1 MNRTLFSR
9 KKGENTAVACALD
22 LPSNFL
28 LRVHPFER
36 FFPSLPVAH
45 HAHGASPL
53 TQRFYM
59 PQNSLITTGLKLAR
73 WPALAIATA
82 WLAGCAYAPGLSMG
96 QNLAADAQRLPRIT
110 TQRGSTD
117 TQTDRSAQDAPPPG
131 ALLSI
136 TADLLRQQRA
146 ALPSD
151 VGQDVKSLFGEATP
165 YIIGPGDVLNI
176 VVWDHPELAI
186 IAAGSSSTAD
196 ASSLTS
202 VGNGYNVSPDGL
214 IQFPYVG
221 QIQLGGITEYQARDL
236 LTKRL
241 AKYIKDPQV
250 TVRIQAYRSGR
261 VYIDG
266 EVRTPGLQP
275 INDLPMTLP
284 EALNRAGGMTASADR
299 SRVAI
304 SRNGS
309 TTAINLLQL
318 STLGINP
325 NQILLRRGD
334 LLHVHNRD
342 ESKVFV
348 MGEVTRPLA
357 QPLRNGRLTLN
368 EALGEAGG
376 LNATSG
382 DPRQIY
388 VVRSQAQEHAK
399 IYHLDASSP
408 MAFALAEGFELQ
420 SHDVVY
426 VDPVPLV
433 RWNRVISLI
442 LPSAQA
448 VNVTRDAVN

>member
-1 MNRTLFSR
+1 MFQ
-9 KKGENTAVACALD
+9 K
-22 LPSNFL
+22 
-28 LRVHPFER
+28 
-36 FFPSLPVAH
+36 
-45 HAHGASPL
+45 
-53 TQRFYM
+53 
-59 PQNSLITTGLKLAR
+59 SLITTGLKLAR
-73 WPALAIATA
+73 WPALAVATA
-82 WLAGCAYAPGLSMG
+82 WLTGCAYAPGLSMG
-96 QNLAADAQRLPRIT
+96 QNLAADAQLQT
-110 TQRGSTD
+110 AGTD
-117 TQTDRSAQDAPPPG
+117 QDAPPPG
-131 ALLSI
+131 ALQSI

-146 ALPSD
+146 ALPTD
-151 VGQDVKSLFGEATP
+151 IGPDIKNLFGEAAP
-165 YIIGPGDVLNI
+165 YTIGPGDVLNI

-186 IAAGSSSTAD
+186 IAAGSSTTGD
-196 ASSLTS
+196 VSSLTS

-214 IQFPYVG
+214 VQFPYVG
-221 QIQLGGITEYQARDL
+221 QIQLGGTTEYQARDL
-236 LTKRL
+236 LIQRL
-241 AKYIKDPQV
+241 AKYIKNPQV
-250 TVRIQAYRSGR
+250 TVRIQSYRSGR

-284 EALNRAGGMTASADR
+284 EAINRAGGLTASADR

-304 SRNGS
+304 SRNG
-309 TTAINLLQL
+309 TTTVVNYQQL
-318 STLGINP
+318 SALGINP

-334 LLHVHNRD
+334 LVHVHNRD

-376 LNATSG
+376 LSATSG

-388 VVRSQAQEHAK
+388 VVRGKGQAQSQ
-399 IYHLDASSP
+399 IFHLDANSP
-408 MAFALAEGFELQ
+408 MAYALAEGFELK

-442 LPSAQA
+442 LPSAQV
-448 VNVTRDAVN
+448 VNVTRDVTN

>member
-1 MNRTLFSR
+1 MLFSLGNNYR
-9 KKGENTAVACALD
+9 ESRLVFVEKCENTAVACTLD
-22 LPSNFL
+22 LPRDFL
-28 LRVHPFER
+28 LRVHDVER
-36 FFPSLPVAH
+36 FFSSLPLAH

-53 TQRFYM
+53 TQRSDM

-96 QNLAADAQRLPRIT
+96 QNLTADAQR
-110 TQRGSTD
+110 
-117 TQTDRSAQDAPPPG
+117 QTAGAEQDAPPPG

-146 ALPSD
+146 AQATD
-151 VGQDVKSLFGEATP
+151 VGQGVKSLFGEASP
-165 YIIGPGDVLNI
+165 YTIGPGDVLNI

-221 QIQLGGITEYQARDL
+221 QVQLGGMTEYQARDL

-266 EVRTPGLQP
+266 EVRVPGLQP

-284 EALNRAGGMTASADR
+284 EALNRAGGLTASADR
-299 SRVAI
+299 SRVVI

-318 STLGINP
+318 SALGINP
-325 NQILLRRGD
+325 SQILLRRGD

-348 MGEVTRPLA
+348 LGEVTRSLA
-357 QPLRNGRLTLN
+357 QPLRDGRLTLN

-376 LNATSG
+376 INSTSA

-388 VVRSQAQEHAK
+388 VVRSTAQDQAK
-399 IYHLDASSP
+399 IFHLDASSP
-408 MAFALAEGFELQ
+408 MAYALAEGFELQ
-420 SHDVVY
+420 SRDVVY

-448 VNVTRDAVN
+448 VNVTRDATNAR

>member
-1 MNRTLFSR
+1 
-9 KKGENTAVACALD
+9 
-22 LPSNFL
+22 
-28 LRVHPFER
+28 
-36 FFPSLPVAH
+36 
-45 HAHGASPL
+45 
-53 TQRFYM
+53 
-59 PQNSLITTGLKLAR
+59 
-73 WPALAIATA
+73 
-82 WLAGCAYAPGLSMG
+82 MG
-96 QNLAADAQRLPRIT
+96 QNLAADAQRQT
-110 TQRGSTD
+110 TGTE
-117 TQTDRSAQDAPPPG
+117 QDAPPPG

-136 TADLLRQQRA
+136 TADLLRQQRE
-146 ALPSD
+146 ALPTD
-151 VGQDVKSLFGEATP
+151 IGQDVKSLFGEATP
-165 YIIGPGDVLNI
+165 YAIGPGDVLNI
-176 VVWDHPELAI
+176 VVWDHPELTIA
-186 IAAGSSSTAD
+186 AAGSSSTVD
-196 ASSLTS
+196 AASLTS
-202 VGNGYNVSPDGL
+202 VGNGYNVSPDGR

-221 QIQLGGITEYQARDL
+221 QVQLGGLTEYKARDL
-236 LTKRL
+236 LTQRL

-250 TVRIQAYRSGR
+250 TVRIQSYRSGR

-266 EVRTPGLQP
+266 EVRTPGLQA

-284 EALNRAGGMTASADR
+284 EALNRAGGVTASADR

-304 SRNGS
+304 SRNG
-309 TTAINLLQL
+309 TTTTVNLQQL
-318 STLGINP
+318 SALGINP
-325 NQILLRRGD
+325 SNILLRRDD

-388 VVRSQAQEHAK
+388 VVRSAAKEQAK
-399 IYHLDASSP
+399 IYHLDASAP
-408 MAFALAEGFELQ
+408 MAYALAEGFELK

>member
-1 MNRTLFSR
+1 
-9 KKGENTAVACALD
+9 
-22 LPSNFL
+22 
-28 LRVHPFER
+28 
-36 FFPSLPVAH
+36 
-45 HAHGASPL
+45 
-53 TQRFYM
+53 M
-59 PQNSLITTGLKLAR
+59 PQNPLISRGLKLAR

-82 WLAGCAYAPGLSMG
+82 WLTGCAYAPGLSMG
-96 QNLAADAQRLPRIT
+96 QQLNAVSNQDQTIDADAQ
-110 TQRGSTD
+110 D
-117 TQTDRSAQDAPPPG
+117 SAPPG
-131 ALLSI
+131 ALVSI
-136 TADLLRQQRA
+136 TADLLQQQRA
-146 ALPSD
+146 AQPTD
-151 VGQDVKSLFGEATP
+151 IGQGVKSLFGEAAP
-165 YIIGPGDVLNI
+165 YAIGGGDVLNI

-186 IAAGSSSTAD
+186 IPAGSSSTAD

-221 QIQLGGITEYQARDL
+221 KVKLGGMTEYQARDL
-236 LTKRL
+236 LTERL

-250 TVRIQAYRSGR
+250 TVRIQSYRSGR

-266 EVRTPGLQP
+266 EVRIPGLQP

-284 EALNRAGGMTASADR
+284 EAINRAGGFTATADR

-304 SRNGS
+304 SRDGN
-309 TTAINLLQL
+309 TTPINFQQL
-318 STLGINP
+318 TALGINP

-334 LLHVHNRD
+334 LLHVHHRD

-357 QPLRNGRLTLN
+357 QQLRNGRLTLN

-376 LNATSG
+376 VNTISG

-388 VVRSQAQEHAK
+388 VVRGTAQGQSE
-399 IYHLDASSP
+399 IFHLDASSP
-408 MAFALAEGFELQ
+408 MAYALAEGFELRP
-420 SHDVVY
+420 HDVVY

-448 VNVTRDAVN
+448 VNVTRSATN